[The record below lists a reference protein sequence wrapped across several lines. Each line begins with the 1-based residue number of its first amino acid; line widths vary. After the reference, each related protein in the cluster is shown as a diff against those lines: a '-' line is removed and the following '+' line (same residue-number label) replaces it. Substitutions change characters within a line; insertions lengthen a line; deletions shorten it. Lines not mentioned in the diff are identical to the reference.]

1 MSRMS
6 QGLQVSVE
14 QTSPMLLSGE
24 FACES
29 GELVALVGPSGAGKT
44 SMLRMI
50 AGLMPASCAR
60 VEVGTE
66 TRSQVW
72 CDTQAGV
79 NVPTPARHV
88 GMMFQSYALMPHLNA
103 LNNVALAR
111 LDAPKSQR
119 LAWAAEQLEQVGLEE
134 ALHTR
139 RPAQLSGGQQ
149 QRVALAR
156 ALIRK
161 PQLLLLDE
169 PFSAVDQLTRQ
180 GLYALIAD
188 LRQRLSIPI
197 VLVTHDL
204 NEARQLADKLVVMD
218 AGRVLQQGSPAQI
231 YRSPRNARVADI
243 VGVQNRFLGRWSGPV
258 EDGLARLEWLPS
270 PDAQQGIM
278 LTVRDK
284 GKGFALGQAV
294 NWVIQGD
301 GLQVQTSA
309 ESRAPNSDGVTLD
322 TSWQRLSARVQ
333 ELRYLGDISMA
344 VLSVSDLPGISIK
357 LALSGQQRQSLAL
370 GQTVVVEIDC
380 NWVHVMPVRDAA

>member
-1 MSRMS
+1 MPR
-6 QGLQVSVE
+6 GLQVSVE

-24 FACES
+24 FSCER

-44 SMLRMI
+44 SMLRLI
-50 AGLMPASCAR
+50 AGLMPPRRAR
-60 VEVGTE
+60 VEVGSATH
-66 TRSQVW
+66 SQVW

-111 LDAPKSQR
+111 LDAPKPQR

-161 PQLLLLDE
+161 PQVLLLDE

-188 LRQRLSIPI
+188 LRQQLNIPI

-243 VGVQNRFLGRWSGPV
+243 VGVQNRFLGRWLGPV
-258 EDGLARLEWLPS
+258 EHGLARLEWLPS
-270 PDAQQGIM
+270 PDAQQGII

-284 GKGFALGQAV
+284 DKGFALGQAV

-301 GLQVQTSA
+301 GTRCKPAPSHALQTA
-309 ESRAPNSDGVTLD
+309 MARHWAPHGNV
-322 TSWQRLSARVQ
+322 
-333 ELRYLGDISMA
+333 
-344 VLSVSDLPGISIK
+344 
-357 LALSGQQRQSLAL
+357 
-370 GQTVVVEIDC
+370 
-380 NWVHVMPVRDAA
+380 

>member
-1 MSRMS
+1 MSR
-6 QGLQVSVE
+6 GLQVSVE

-24 FACES
+24 FSCER

-50 AGLMPASCAR
+50 AGLMPSSRAR
-60 VEVGTE
+60 VEVGSE
-66 TRSQVW
+66 TSSQVW

-111 LDAPKSQR
+111 LDAPKPQR
-119 LAWAAEQLEQVGLEE
+119 LAWAAKQLQQVGLEE

-161 PQLLLLDE
+161 PQVLLLDE

-188 LRQRLSIPI
+188 LRQQLNIPI

-243 VGVQNRFLGRWSGPV
+243 VGVQNRFLGRWLGPV
-258 EDGLARLEWLPS
+258 GHGLARLEWLPS
-270 PDAQQGIM
+270 SDAQQGII

-284 GKGFALGQAV
+284 DKGFALGQAV

-309 ESRAPNSDGVTLD
+309 EPHAPHQHGAASG
-322 TSWQRLSARVQ
+322 TSWQQLSARVQ

-344 VLSVSDLPGISIK
+344 VLSVCDLPGVSIK

-370 GQTVVVEIDC
+370 EQTVCVEIDC